1 MDRQIKALCIVRVL
15 IASFLCIAELVC
27 IDMKD
32 VWSI

>member
-15 IASFLCIAELVC
+15 TVSFLCIAELVC

>member
-15 IASFLCIAELVC
+15 IASFFCIAELIC
-27 IDMKD
+27 IYMKD

>member
-15 IASFLCIAELVC
+15 TVSFLCIAELVC

-32 VWSI
+32 AWSI